1 MTTQERHL
9 RAVAAV
15 GNPGR
20 IIEDADADPVNR
32 PGVVGGF
39 ILCEEDGEDGKTEVV
54 SR

>member
-1 MTTQERHL
+1 MR
-9 RAVAAV
+9 RDRKADR
-15 GNPGR
+15 R
-20 IIEDADADPVNR
+20 IIECALCADPDVNR